1 MDVLLYVLVGW
12 FALSGLCVVGL
23 CVMARRLPILPDRDE
38 HAAVATALLQPDA
51 PLFTATDERLIAFA
65 DEWLTYVDALPCTEE
80 S

>member
-1 MDVLLYVLVGW
+1 MTWLAFAAAIALVG
-12 FALSGLCVVGL
+12 AIAVRSVG
-23 CVMARRLPILPDRDE
+23 VAPTAPSITFDE

-51 PLFTATDERLIAFA
+51 PLFTATDEALLAFA

>member
-1 MDVLLYVLVGW
+1 MIWLAIAAAI
-12 FALSGLCVVGL
+12 ALGAYFVHGVIVAPTAPALTF
-23 CVMARRLPILPDRDE
+23 DE

-51 PLFTATDERLIAFA
+51 PLFTATDEALIAFA